1 VVNPVADWQLIEGIK
16 SLQECITCRMAITPT
31 KIKYSRLA
39 DEQISL
45 PGRYVKSNWMQQASQ
60 EKRPRFK

>member
-1 VVNPVADWQLIEGIK
+1 MHYLPHG
-16 SLQECITCRMAITPT
+16 TTPT

-39 DEQISL
+39 GEQISL